1 VKTGAVDTNDDYS
14 LQFDYTQSSSH
25 GESSTES
32 GSSTTQDNSKSSPL
46 MEAKL
51 LQLFLNARKSGKSQI
66 QVHLHSQ
73 PTHAKLHSLHA
84 LPALSRS
91 MVKTHPHLVQSLQEA
106 RSNTTRT
113 EDFRAHLSRVVLE
126 VGQIETTIFADV
138 LVYCDEIFRVTD
150 LETGALLQGHD
161 DGKFRPVVHVIRLER
176 VVTIIFSELSRR
188 TLGNWMI
195 TDIDDLLDGNQWF
208 HPNGVEWYRSG

>member
-1 VKTGAVDTNDDYS
+1 
-14 LQFDYTQSSSH
+14 
-25 GESSTES
+25 
-32 GSSTTQDNSKSSPL
+32 
-46 MEAKL
+46 MEAKI
-51 LQLFLNARKSGKSQI
+51 LQLFLDARQSGKSQI
-66 QVHLHSQ
+66 RVHLHSL
-73 PTHAKLHSLHA
+73 PTHATLHSLHV

-91 MVKTHPHLVQSLQEA
+91 MAETHPHLVQSLQDA

-113 EDFRAHLSRVVLE
+113 EDFGAHLARVMLE
-126 VGQIETTIFADV
+126 TGKIETTIFADV

-161 DGKFRPVVHVIRLER
+161 DGKFRPVVHGIRLER
-176 VVTIIFSELSRR
+176 VATITADQGR

-208 HPNGVEWYRSG
+208 HPAGNPWYRSG